1 MQGELGRQILK
12 PTNKLEWVP
21 SSNNNN
27 DNKTNLL
34 RGFQF
39 IIQLL
44 VWVMRHIQKSYDKLC
59 VEYCASWILCILY
72 RFSQ

>member
-44 VWVMRHIQKSYDKLC
+44 V
-59 VEYCASWILCILY
+59 
-72 RFSQ
+72 